1 MIIQPKNIGYFY
13 KVIIFIMVS
22 PNLLAA
28 NLTPIVK
35 MAEELGTVTTTI
47 SNGQIANCPLVVTEA
62 HFDGQLS
69 IQDTSITGKNL
80 IIRPAEDNVILH
92 SIIYPDFIPGG
103 EIVDIVMFAE
113 RSVYGKLLDS
123 FSFDGKAW
131 YPWSGSQWQDFSQLP
146 PITTY
151 EAGLTYP
158 TVHDYPLYINQ
169 YLNLVGE
176 FAIYIGYRLRSS
188 GVTIYSKEPWRLWIA
203 NSGTT
208 TIQGNEV
215 AVTRAYIGGY
225 LEVYEASAGRSFIN
239 DGAIIR
245 PEDEITLSG
254 QLIPVNEHRGQSA
267 QLFIILGYRSPYGRT
282 VYFTKSSPSTLVD
295 KPDCPIFSIEPECLT
310 QATTTSWQRWS
321 ENDLNSLE
329 MIRNYDSLP
338 AQITLQETID
348 IYELPL
354 DEPSG
359 EYYLYLGYQ
368 LNNGTLVFNNK
379 PRLFLVSN
387 TVLLK
392 TTPFQYYYPP
402 VKPAYIQMELINE
415 PSTLVQLTLHVD
427 EYTVNNSARLIVV
440 AMIGDGSAYYQW
452 NGRKWVEWLDSEMA
466 NLLGARSYA
475 RLPKVV
481 KITVPLP
488 ISLGKEFFLYSGYSL
503 EGYGLIVYNDLPFYY
518 INPAG

>member
-1 MIIQPKNIGYFY
+1 MIIQLKSIGYFS
-13 KVIIFIMVS
+13 KVIIFIMIS
-22 PNLLAA
+22 SNLLAA
-28 NLTPIVK
+28 NLTPTFK
-35 MAEELGTVTTTI
+35 MADELGTAITTI

-62 HFDGQLS
+62 HFDGQLR

-92 SIIYPDFIPGG
+92 SIIYPDFIPAG

-113 RSVYGKLLDS
+113 RYVDGKLLDS

-131 YPWSGSQWQDFSQLP
+131 HPWSGFQWQDFSQLP

-158 TVHDYPLYINQ
+158 TIHDYPLYINQ
-169 YLNLVGE
+169 YLNLMGE
-176 FAIYIGYRLRSS
+176 FAIYMGYRLRSS
-188 GVTIYSKEPWRLWIA
+188 GVTIYSKKPWRLWIA

-208 TIQGNEV
+208 TVQGNEV
-215 AVTRAYIGGY
+215 VVTRAYIGGY
-225 LEVYEASAGRSFIN
+225 LEVYEASVGRSFIN

-254 QLIPVNEHRGQSA
+254 KLIPVNEHRGQPA
-267 QLFIILGYRSPYGRT
+267 QLFIILGYRSPYGKT
-282 VYFTKSSPSTLVD
+282 TYFTKSSQSTLID
-295 KPDCPIFSIEPECLT
+295 KPECPIFSIEPECLT
-310 QATTTSWQRWS
+310 QATATSWQRWN
-321 ENDLNSLE
+321 ENDLDSLE
-329 MIRNYDSLP
+329 MIRSYDSLAAP
-338 AQITLQETID
+338 ITLQETID

-368 LNNGTLVFNNK
+368 LNNGTLVFNEK
-379 PRLFLVSN
+379 PRQFLVSN

-392 TTPFQYYYPP
+392 TGSQYYTPP
-402 VKPAYIQMELINE
+402 DKPAYIQMELINE
-415 PSTLVQLTLHVD
+415 PSTLVQLTLYVD
-427 EYTVNNSARLIVV
+427 EYTVNKNARLIVV
-440 AMIGDGSAYYQW
+440 AMTGDGSAYYQW

-475 RLPKVV
+475 SLPKVV

-488 ISLGKEFFLYSGYSL
+488 VGLGKEFFLYSGYAL
-503 EGYGLIVYNDLPFYY
+503 EWYELIVYNDLPFYY
-518 INPAG
+518 TNQAE